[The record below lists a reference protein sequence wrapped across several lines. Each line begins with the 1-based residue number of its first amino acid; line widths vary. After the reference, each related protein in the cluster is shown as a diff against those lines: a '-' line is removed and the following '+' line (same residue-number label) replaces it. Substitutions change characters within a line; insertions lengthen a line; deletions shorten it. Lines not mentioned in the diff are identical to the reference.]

1 MKRMMFFVVSV
12 LAAVLVA
19 APSASAQPAARGPFC
34 IPEALW
40 LRGPGGTAMCTAG
53 PIPSIDP
60 PFAAF
65 SESNGSQNAWC
76 LFSQP
81 KYLGFAV
88 RIPAFSGAHVAMTVA
103 SVRPC

>member
-1 MKRMMFFVVSV
+1 MKKMMFFVVSV
-12 LAAVLVA
+12 LAAVLLA
-19 APSASAQPAARGPFC
+19 APSASAQPAVPGPVC

-40 LRGPGGTAMCTAG
+40 LHGPNGTAMCTAG

-60 PFAAF
+60 PFNAF

-88 RIPAFSGAHVAMTVA
+88 RIPAFSSANAGLTVA

>member
-1 MKRMMFFVVSV
+1 MMFFVVSV
-12 LAAVLVA
+12 LAAVLLA
-19 APSASAQPAARGPFC
+19 APTASAQSAVKGPVC
-34 IPEALW
+34 IPESLW
-40 LRGPGGTAMCTAG
+40 LRGSGGTAMCTAG

-65 SESNGSQNAWC
+65 SESNGSQDAWC
-76 LFSQP
+76 LYAQP

-88 RIPAFSGAHVAMTVA
+88 RIPAFSGANVLMRVA